1 MALPGGI
8 IREEPSLRMPGKHR
22 TRSVHMDTYTHDG
35 LFFSCL
41 AEATSAALRKE
52 LAKTMPARVQRYKEE
67 LADAM
72 NRYFKSHL

>member
-22 TRSVHMDTYTHDG
+22 INVGSHGTYTHDG
-35 LFFSCL
+35 LFSCL

-52 LAKTMPARVQRYKEE
+52 LVKTMPARVQRYKEE